1 MESGCGFQ
9 QPLTISLWVRGSKLN
24 HLIKANQE
32 GKLLEHQEVHGQHC
46 ETPRRLRASPAVG
59 TLMGSL
65 TLTAAV
71 RWPGGGG
78 SARRWR
84 GRQRGREPEDSPP
97 ARPLRLLFLAAGTV
111 TARGRARLRAE
122 VEAPRLPPA
131 GRSFDSEVKR
141 LWSGWELL
149 SRVPAAPLPPDPH
162 APPSGWGFP
171 GGPAIPPAGS
181 STGTQ
186 IGLFPSGHGQ
196 RVPRR
201 SGGVNG
207 ARPLGRSHPPR
218 TTGWGPTG
226 KRGHGRYNYGQDLEM
241 RSSWIRMGPK
251 SPDSVLI
258 RERKPT
264 QTQRHRERPREAKGR
279 GWRDSAR
286 SQELL
291 EPPGAQSGQRHSP
304 LELLEVS
311 KARQTPW
318 FDFCHQDWDGI
329 HFQFLFIYF

>member
-59 TLMGSL
+59 TLMASL

-131 GRSFDSEVKR
+131 GRSFDSEVKD
-141 LWSGWELL
+141 SGLDG
-149 SRVPAAPLPPDPH
+149 SCCQGSQLPRC
-162 APPSGWGFP
+162 PPTHMHHHP
-171 GGPAIPPAGS
+171 GGASRGA
-181 STGTQ
+181 
-186 IGLFPSGHGQ
+186 LPSRPQGVLQG
-196 RVPRR
+196 PR
-201 SGGVNG
+201 
-207 ARPLGRSHPPR
+207 
-218 TTGWGPTG
+218 
-226 KRGHGRYNYGQDLEM
+226 
-241 RSSWIRMGPK
+241 
-251 SPDSVLI
+251 
-258 RERKPT
+258 
-264 QTQRHRERPREAKGR
+264 
-279 GWRDSAR
+279 
-286 SQELL
+286 
-291 EPPGAQSGQRHSP
+291 
-304 LELLEVS
+304 
-311 KARQTPW
+311 
-318 FDFCHQDWDGI
+318 
-329 HFQFLFIYF
+329 